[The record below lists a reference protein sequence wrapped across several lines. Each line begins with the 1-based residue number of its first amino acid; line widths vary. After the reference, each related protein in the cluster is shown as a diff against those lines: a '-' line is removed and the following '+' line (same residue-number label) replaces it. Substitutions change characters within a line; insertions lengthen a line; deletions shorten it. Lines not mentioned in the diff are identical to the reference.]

1 MKEKYTSCAE
11 IPSMKMESL
20 KVPERG
26 GNKYSNRFAQMGIWL
41 ESKIRTQIPQTREK
55 RDKHEG

>member
-1 MKEKYTSCAE
+1 
-11 IPSMKMESL
+11 MKMESL